1 MVIHGK
7 HGDAATKVFF
17 YITSGFS
24 SDSTSIISCMHTD
37 ETTEMKT
44 PLLIALFQFWHML
57 ILEVPAIQTQ
67 CLS

>member
-1 MVIHGK
+1 MEMLQLKFSSISFLAFHQIQL
-7 HGDAATKVFF
+7 VFF
-17 YITSGFS
+17 
-24 SDSTSIISCMHTD
+24 CMHIN

>member
-1 MVIHGK
+1 MVIRGK
-7 HGDAATKVFF
+7 HGDAAAKVFF
-17 YITSGFS
+17 NIFSGFS
-24 SDSTSIISCMHTD
+24 SDSTSIFSCMHTD

-67 CLS
+67 CVS